1 MSSTNVVNTIL
12 YVAGEHY
19 NCCPGAE
26 RNVKLEFRVG
36 AEHGPKTNQIC
47 VPGPIQRTG
56 WYQCTTPLTGL
67 HVSVNQAG
75 GPNEF
80 HATEMLAY
88 SEFTIQ
94 MNAK

>member
-12 YVAGEHY
+12 YVAGEHH
-19 NCCPGAE
+19 NCCPE
-26 RNVKLEFRVG
+26 RNVQLQFRVG
-36 AEHGPKTNQIC
+36 AVHGPTTNQIC

-67 HVSVNQAG
+67 HVSVNVAG
-75 GPNEF
+75 GPPYF